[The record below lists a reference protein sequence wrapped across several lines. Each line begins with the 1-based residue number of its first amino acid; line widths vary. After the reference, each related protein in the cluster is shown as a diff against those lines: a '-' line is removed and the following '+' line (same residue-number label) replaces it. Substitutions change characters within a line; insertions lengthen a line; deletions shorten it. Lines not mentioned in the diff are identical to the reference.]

1 MVNYGFNKDTK
12 GWKEEWKYILAE
24 QLSEKLDLNVADN
37 CGEPHESN
45 RSKTIKTYEDFE
57 KHGIEKPCI
66 RIDYGLYQGVI
77 IRHLTHLPQKEL
89 NALVKKATKI
99 YCEVMGI
106 TNQPI
111 GQFNSFLSFL

>member
-12 GWKEEWKYILAE
+12 GWKEEWKYTLAE
-24 QLSEKLDLNVADN
+24 QLSEKLDLFVLDYNR
-37 CGEPHESN
+37 EPHECN

-57 KHGIEKPCI
+57 KHGVSKPCI
-66 RIDYGLYQGVI
+66 RIDHGLYEGVV

-89 NALVKKATKI
+89 NALVKKAYKI
-99 YCEVMGI
+99 YCEVMGVTI

-111 GQFNSFLSFL
+111 GQFNSFL